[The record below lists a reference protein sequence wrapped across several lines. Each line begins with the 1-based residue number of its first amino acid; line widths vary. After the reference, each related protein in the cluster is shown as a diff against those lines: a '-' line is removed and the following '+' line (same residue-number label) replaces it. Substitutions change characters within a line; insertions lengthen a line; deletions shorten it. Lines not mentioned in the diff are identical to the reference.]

1 MVTKNNQI
9 NGKNS
14 YFDNRYVELSKKWA
28 LNIIKDLF
36 LGCKRFSDFLENNS
50 HISNKVLSDQLKRL
64 EEFGYITKKI
74 VSVTPI
80 RAVYELTEM
89 GQDLNKIIY
98 EKYIFGM
105 KYGFI
110 DKNCPTF
117 KNRSLEHIFNI
128 KK

>member
-9 NGKNS
+9 NRKKS
-14 YFDNRYVELSKKWA
+14 YFDHRYDELSKKWA
-28 LNIIKDLF
+28 LTIIKDLF

-50 HISNKVLSDQLKRL
+50 QLSNKVLSDQLKRL
-64 EEFGYITKKI
+64 GEFGYITKKI

-80 RAVYELTEM
+80 RAEYELTEM

-117 KNRSLEHIFNI
+117 KNRSLEEIFNI